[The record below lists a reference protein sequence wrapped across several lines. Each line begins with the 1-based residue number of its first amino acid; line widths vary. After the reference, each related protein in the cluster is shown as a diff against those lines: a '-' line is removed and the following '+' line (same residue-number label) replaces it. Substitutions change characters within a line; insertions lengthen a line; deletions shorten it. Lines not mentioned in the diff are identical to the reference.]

1 VYYCL
6 EDSTGFGTMEIC
18 LVVLLLV
25 YTLSCADSKYSSGIR
40 QSEIFSSGGLKKCK
54 EWLDILLLLEWLAFG
69 VHSEGFGLSVIF
81 KLVEILQ

>member
-1 VYYCL
+1 M
-6 EDSTGFGTMEIC
+6 DFGSVEIS
-18 LVVLLLV
+18 LVILLLV
-25 YTLSCADSKYSSGIR
+25 YTLSCADSKYRSGIR
-40 QSEIFSSGGLKKCK
+40 QSEFFGSGVLKKCK